1 MMGLAPNIYV
11 LVVGRLI
18 AGLGVG
24 VTAMALPMYL
34 AEVCPAPYRGRII
47 TAYTFCITFGQLV
60 SVLVCLA
67 LNGRW
72 RWMFAASI
80 FLAAIQLIG
89 TLYCP
94 ESPRWLY
101 GKGKTEKAQSV
112 ILRLY
117 MSDKT
122 GSKDSV
128 AHELESLR
136 IENEAVAQSSYFSL
150 VKELFTCN
158 YPAMIVGAGLQALQ
172 QLSGINT
179 AMYYGPNIMQ
189 KAGYDSS
196 GSEALKASIPLF
208 CVGVTGMFCAVLMID
223 KLGRR
228 TLLLWTVPF
237 MTLCL
242 AGEALGFYLLNYS
255 PANSQLAGYLCVS
268 FITAYVG
275 FFGLGL
281 GPIPWAI
288 NAEIFPTHLRSIAN
302 SFATATNW
310 LFNVIVCMSFLSFT
324 ASNLGQV
331 LAWVTYCVFGV
342 ITWVFVYTLVPET
355 KGRSLDSILKQF
367 KRS

>member
-1 MMGLAPNIYV
+1 MMSLASNIYV
-11 LVVGRLI
+11 LIVGRLV

-34 AEVCPAPYRGRII
+34 AEVCPSQYRGRII

-60 SVLVCLA
+60 SVLVCLW
-67 LNGRW
+67 LDGKW

-80 FLAAIQLIG
+80 FLAVIQLLG

-101 GKGKTEKAQSV
+101 GRGNADKAQSV
-112 ILRLY
+112 VLRIY
-117 MSDKT
+117 MSDSK

-128 AHELESLR
+128 ANELEAIRL
-136 IENEAVAQSSYFSL
+136 ENEVKTNTSYFSL

-158 YPAMIVGAGLQALQ
+158 GRALVVGTGLQALQ
-172 QLSGINT
+172 QLAGINT
-179 AMYYGPNIMQ
+179 AFYYGPNIMQ
-189 KAGYDSS
+189 KAGYDDS
-196 GSEALKASIPLF
+196 GSEALEASIPFF
-208 CVGVTGMFCAVLMID
+208 CVGVAGMFCAVLLID
-223 KLGRR
+223 RAGRR

-242 AGEALGFYLLNYS
+242 AGEAVGFYLLNYS
-255 PANSQLAGYLCVS
+255 SMDSLGGYLCEG
-268 FITAYVG
+268 FIVAYVG
-275 FFGLGL
+275 FFALGL

-310 LFNVIVCMSFLSFT
+310 LFNVVVCMSFLSLT
-324 ASNLGQV
+324 SSSLGQV
-331 LAWVTYCVFGV
+331 LAWATYCFFGV
-342 ITWVFVYTLVPET
+342 VTWVFVYTLLPET
-355 KGRSLDSILKQF
+355 KGRTLDSILKQF
-367 KRS
+367 KPS

>member
-1 MMGLAPNIYV
+1 MGLASNIYV
-11 LVVGRLI
+11 LIVGRLV

-34 AEVCPAPYRGRII
+34 AEVCPSIYRGRMI

-60 SVLVCLA
+60 SVVVCLW
-67 LNGRW
+67 LDGRW

-80 FLAAIQLIG
+80 FLAVIQLFG

-101 GKGKTEKAQSV
+101 GRGDVDKAKSV
-112 ILRLY
+112 ILRIY
-117 MSDKT
+117 ASDSK

-128 AHELESLR
+128 ARELESLR
-136 IENEAVAQSSYFSL
+136 MENEKTTNSSYFSL
-150 VKELFTCN
+150 VKELCTSN
-158 YPAMIVGAGLQALQ
+158 RPALIAGVGLQALQ
-172 QLSGINT
+172 QLAGINT
-179 AMYYGPNIMQ
+179 AMYYGPSILQ
-189 KAGYDSS
+189 KAGYNGS

-223 KLGRR
+223 RLGRR

-237 MTLCL
+237 MTVCL
-242 AGEALGFYLLNYS
+242 AGEAMGFYLLNYS
-255 PANSQLAGYLCVS
+255 PANSQLAGYLCIA
-268 FITAYVG
+268 FIAAYVG
-275 FFGLGL
+275 FFALGL

-310 LFNVIVCMSFLSFT
+310 LFNVIVCMSFLSLT
-324 ASNLGQV
+324 SSNLGQV
-331 LAWVTYCVFGV
+331 LAWATYCFFGV
-342 ITWVFVYTLVPET
+342 VTWVFVYALLPET

-367 KRS
+367 RRS